1 MVTKNVNENV
11 INCFKTQLTR
21 IRWLLYDV
29 LNKYQYRDEFVLNDV
44 YYGSKYRIQYV
55 LKKVLNV

>member
-1 MVTKNVNENV
+1 MLINENV
-11 INCFKTQLTR
+11 INCFKTQWTR
-21 IRWLLYDV
+21 IKWLLYDV

-44 YYGSKYRIQYV
+44 YFGSKYRMKYV